1 MILAVAIWIGS
12 QFPAMILMNL
22 PEPTNIIMS
31 VFIQILIVSG
41 AVHLYSKYI
50 LKTDMR
56 DSRIAIGLF
65 SPGWLAAAI
74 LISLIFLLLFVIT
87 VPGAFQSIKHTPGET
102 ALLLIEDF
110 IGAALGAAI
119 TEEIIFRGFC
129 MRYIERRM
137 GLLPAIII
145 PSFVF
150 GALHFIMGDNMGI
163 SDTLLLIIS
172 GTLVGVMFSVITYYS
187 DSIWPAV
194 LVHGVWNF
202 RPTFF
207 GISSESQQSCLWLY
221 QIDSRSKLLSGG
233 SFGVESSLAAMLIYF
248 TVILFILFLNSK
260 KHPPLSAKHNT
271 TPGSQ

>member
-1 MILAVAIWIGS
+1 MKSVLLVLWHMILAVAIWIGS

-194 LVHGVWNF
+194 LVHGV
-202 RPTFF
+202 
-207 GISSESQQSCLWLY
+207 
-221 QIDSRSKLLSGG
+221 
-233 SFGVESSLAAMLIYF
+233 
-248 TVILFILFLNSK
+248 
-260 KHPPLSAKHNT
+260 
-271 TPGSQ
+271 